1 MVAVLEVDAAL
12 GVGERCRVTRAM
24 DGNLPAQ
31 RPVYLS
37 QAKPTSGFFPSSS
50 ARYTGIV
57 LQLHAL
63 DGATVKRPYGWAAV
77 RRCLCRWFRFD
88 MSWMMFWY
96 FSHSLSLSFSIR
108 LLTVTCGW
116 NTDYYCC
123 CSQLIEPI
131 VVLAI
136 PCFWMNL
143 SCERIVLVHFHNFRS
158 SNLSPFRN
166 EGLLSWF
173 QRVTIAW
180 TNGIRELAVWEYI
193 IGWTAWTY
201 WTNTPFTERVRVLN
215 LNLVGYVEWTGF
227 IAPLFCG
234 NVRRL
239 L

>member
-1 MVAVLEVDAAL
+1 MSLIPLWHELDDVLVL
-12 GVGERCRVTRAM
+12 
-24 DGNLPAQ
+24 
-31 RPVYLS
+31 LS
-37 QAKPTSGFFPSSS
+37 LSLT
-50 ARYTGIV
+50 
-57 LQLHAL
+57 
-63 DGATVKRPYGWAAV
+63 
-77 RRCLCRWFRFD
+77 
-88 MSWMMFWY
+88 
-96 FSHSLSLSFSIR
+96 LSLSFSIR

-215 LNLVGYVEWTGF
+215 LNLVGYIEWTGF